1 MNWTSIYIKMKWKQQ
16 DEQRILE
23 PQYQLNQDNYWGN
36 EAVKPLDIFIMN
48 KVIYPQQSAC
58 MYFFH
63 NAFSSFSLTE
73 LFFSWIWEHVA
84 LKSNR
89 EEVWSVKVVSSII
102 ITSLS
107 PVTFNVK
114 IGRLDTSSSTAI
126 SYLMQMQTTTL
137 ASQSGVRLLILVL
150 LMRSVCTLLNYREVV
165 INWPQNHWIGLS
177 QGSKLNRTLIH
188 YEQVASYHW
197 IIKLKLGA

>member
-16 DEQRILE
+16 DEQRILK
-23 PQYQLNQDNYWGN
+23 PQYQLNQDNYGGN
-36 EAVKPLDIFIMN
+36 EVVKSLDIFIMN

-102 ITSLS
+102 TTLS

-114 IGRLDTSSSTAI
+114 IVRLDTSSSTAI

-150 LMRSVCTLLNYREVV
+150 LMRSVCTPLNYREVV
-165 INWPQNHWIGLS
+165 INWPKIIGLVLVKVPS
-177 QGSKLNRTLIH
+177 WIELWYIMSRLVRTI
-188 YEQVASYHW
+188 ES
-197 IIKLKLGA
+197 

>member
-36 EAVKPLDIFIMN
+36 EVVKSLDIFIMN

-63 NAFSSFSLTE
+63 NAFSSLSLTE

-89 EEVWSVKVVSSII
+89 ERSLISKGGII
-102 ITSLS
+102 NKYYYPQSCHLQCQECEAGYLIKQCHKLWGEAVDLSASHEISLHT
-107 PVTFNVK
+107 PP
-114 IGRLDTSSSTAI
+114 L
-126 SYLMQMQTTTL
+126 
-137 ASQSGVRLLILVL
+137 
-150 LMRSVCTLLNYREVV
+150 
-165 INWPQNHWIGLS
+165 
-177 QGSKLNRTLIH
+177 
-188 YEQVASYHW
+188 
-197 IIKLKLGA
+197 

>member
-102 ITSLS
+102 ITTLS

-150 LMRSVCTLLNYREVV
+150 LMRSVCTPLNYGEVV
-165 INWPQNHWIGLS
+165 INWPKIIGLVLVKVPS
-177 QGSKLNRTLIH
+177 WIELWYIMSRLLRTI
-188 YEQVASYHW
+188 ES
-197 IIKLKLGA
+197 

>member
-1 MNWTSIYIKMKWKQQ
+1 MKTTGWTEDTRTTISTESGQLLKKWGCKVTWHFHY
-16 DEQRILE
+16 EQSDLS
-23 PQYQLNQDNYWGN
+23 
-36 EAVKPLDIFIMN
+36 
-48 KVIYPQQSAC
+48 QQSAC

-102 ITSLS
+102 ITTLS

-114 IGRLDTSSSTAI
+114 IVRLDTSSSTAI
-126 SYLMQMQTTTL
+126 SY
-137 ASQSGVRLLILVL
+137 GVRLLILVL
-150 LMRSVCTLLNYREVV
+150 LMRSVCTPLHSREVV
-165 INWPQNHWIGLS
+165 INWTQPGPKSLDWS
-177 QGSKLNRTLIH
+177 
-188 YEQVASYHW
+188 
-197 IIKLKLGA
+197 

>member
-36 EAVKPLDIFIMN
+36 EVVKSLDIFIMN

-89 EEVWSVKVVSSII
+89 EEVWSVKVVKSII
-102 ITSLS
+102 TTLS
-107 PVTFNVK
+107 PVTFKVK
-114 IGRLDTSSSTAI
+114 IVRLDTSSSTSI
-126 SYLMQMQTTTL
+126 SYLMQMQPTTL

-150 LMRSVCTLLNYREVV
+150 LMRSVCTPLNYREVV
-165 INWPQNHWIGLS
+165 INWPKIIGLVLVKVPS
-177 QGSKLNRTLIH
+177 WIELWYIMSRLLRTI
-188 YEQVASYHW
+188 ES
-197 IIKLKLGA
+197 